1 MRELDPLQLRDHLTG
16 ADEAPLLLDVREPW
30 EFEICRLADSV
41 NVPMG
46 EVAGHPLDPQREIVV
61 ICHHGVRSYHVAAWL
76 ENQGFQRVINLS
88 GGIHAWAERVAPEMA
103 RY

>member
-1 MRELDPLQLRDHLTG
+1 MRELDPLQLRDHLAG

-46 EVAGHPLDPQREIVV
+46 QVANTPLDREREIVV

-88 GGIHAWAERVAPEMA
+88 GGIHAWAERVALEMA